1 MKASNIIIIP
11 LLIIQ
16 IAGSKE
22 PTQHG
27 FGLEKKLQDA
37 EDALSSD
44 LEYVE
49 QHMSWSSIFYVNHR
63 ELQQT
68 DDDIFEKYNT
78 RCHKESDCGDSIFL
92 HCHRKDGHKI
102 CMHKP
107 IFPMHESEIL
117 GTVVLT
123 VLMALAVISG
133 IGGGGIIVSLLMV
146 FYKLNTKEAIAVSGF
161 TIFSG
166 SIARFLIT
174 INKRHPHKDAPVIDY
189 SLANIMLPTVLVGSL
204 FGVFLNLLLPS
215 LVLQIFLSIVLAL
228 LAVQSGFKAV
238 HIYQQESMDEK
249 NNEQLEEPKQQN
261 IN

>member
-1 MKASNIIIIP
+1 
-11 LLIIQ
+11 
-16 IAGSKE
+16 
-22 PTQHG
+22 
-27 FGLEKKLQDA
+27 
-37 EDALSSD
+37 
-44 LEYVE
+44 
-49 QHMSWSSIFYVNHR
+49 
-63 ELQQT
+63 
-68 DDDIFEKYNT
+68 
-78 RCHKESDCGDSIFL
+78 
-92 HCHRKDGHKI
+92 
-102 CMHKP
+102 MHKP

-161 TIFSG
+161 TIFLG

-228 LAVQSGFKAV
+228 LAGQSGFKAV
-238 HIYQQESMDEK
+238 HIYQQETMEER
-249 NNEQLEEPKQQN
+249 NNSLSEQPK
-261 IN
+261 